1 MALGVGRQGCPFLGA
16 GGVASWSDFCHPR
29 SGMQRWAS
37 SRRQFLIQAGRLAGA
52 AAGLG
57 SAAGALTRRAEAAVR
72 AVTENS
78 TVTYDFAAAADR
90 ASWGAKWLA
99 LHYLRPADV
108 LDGWARFS
116 VPDGLST
123 TAPAQPMPIF

>member
-29 SGMQRWAS
+29 SDMQRWAS

-78 TVTYDFAAAADR
+78 TVTYDVAAAEDR
-90 ASWGAKWLA
+90 ASGGANWVAIPFRIPGGGL
-99 LHYLRPADV
+99 YWR
-108 LDGWARFS
+108 ARF
-116 VPDGLST
+116 
-123 TAPAQPMPIF
+123 